1 VSLMNDRRST
11 LERGQ
16 DVTRALFAPSA
27 DRRSLLDRAHR
38 GDIVGALGR
47 VPSADTG
54 PRPLYRRRIAAL
66 LAIMGPGVIVLAAD
80 NDAGGIS
87 TYAQAGQD
95 YGLRFLWL
103 LVVMAGI
110 LLVNQE
116 MVGRLG
122 RSLAPGTR
130 DSSTSGSAA
139 GGERSL
145 LVTC

>member
-1 VSLMNDRRST
+1 MNDRRGT
-11 LERGQ
+11 VERGR
-16 DVTRALFAPSA
+16 DVTRAWFAPSA

-47 VPSADTG
+47 VPAADSG
-54 PRPLYRRRIAAL
+54 PRPSRRRRLAAL
-66 LAIMGPGVIVLAAD
+66 LAIMGPGVIVLVAD

-103 LVVMAGI
+103 LVVMAGV

-122 RSLAPGTR
+122 AVTG
-130 DSSTSGSAA
+130 A
-139 GGERSL
+139 GHARLIYERFGRR
-145 LVTC
+145 